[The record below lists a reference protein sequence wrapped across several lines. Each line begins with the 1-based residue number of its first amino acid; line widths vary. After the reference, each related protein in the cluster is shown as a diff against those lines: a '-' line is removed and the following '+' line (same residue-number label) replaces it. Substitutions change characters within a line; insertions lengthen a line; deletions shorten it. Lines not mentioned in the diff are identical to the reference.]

1 MSGIQLQE
9 VTMLDAKSLLSNV
22 NANGLVGKL
31 LGGMATKQFAG
42 GLLAGGLAS
51 QLVSKDTLE
60 GAAKLGGLALLG
72 TLAYKSYN
80 AYQANKAAGGSA
92 SVVDAVKQGAG
103 DMVTQGKAL
112 AGNFKSLIANAQAS
126 TAAAAAPALAPAQ
139 TNELALAVIRAMIG
153 AAKADGKVDAE
164 ETQRIL
170 GHLEGGGLEANEKS
184 FLMTELANAQEVHQI
199 AAGAKTPEEA
209 AEVYL
214 AALLVCDNQCAAEQA
229 YLSQL
234 ATALKL
240 EPGFTQA
247 LQAELLKSRTAQAA

>member
-1 MSGIQLQE
+1 
-9 VTMLDAKSLLSNV
+9 MLDPKSLLSNV
-22 NANGLVGKL
+22 NANGLVGKML
-31 LGGMATKQFAG
+31 SGMATKQFAG

-51 QLVSKDTLE
+51 QLVSKDTIE

-80 AYQANKAAGGSA
+80 AYQANKASGGSA

-126 TAAAAAPALAPAQ
+126 AATPAALPAPEQ
-139 TNELALAVIRAMIG
+139 TNELALSVIRAMIG
-153 AAKADGKVDAE
+153 AAKADGKVDAD
-164 ETQRIL
+164 ETKRIL
-170 GHLEGGGLEANEKS
+170 GHLEQSGVDSTEKS
-184 FLMTELANAQEVHQI
+184 FLMTELANAQDVNQI
-199 AAGAKTPEEA
+199 VAGAKTPEEA

-214 AALLVCDNQCAAEQA
+214 AALLVCDSQCAAEQA

-240 EPGFTQA
+240 EPAFTQA
-247 LQAELLKSRTAQAA
+247 LQAELLKAQTAQAA

>member
-1 MSGIQLQE
+1 
-9 VTMLDAKSLLSNV
+9 MLDAKSLLSGINS
-22 NANGLVGKL
+22 NGLVGKM

-42 GLLAGGLAS
+42 GLLAGGVAS
-51 QLVSKDTLE
+51 QLISKDTVE

-80 AYQANKAAGGSA
+80 AYQANKASGGSA

-103 DMVTQGKAL
+103 DMVTQGKVL

-126 TAAAAAPALAPAQ
+126 AAAPAALPAPEQ

-153 AAKADGKVDAE
+153 AAKADGKVDAD

-170 GHLEGGGLEANEKS
+170 GHLDQSGMDNDEKS
-184 FLMTELANAQEVHQI
+184 FLMTELANTQDVNQI
-199 AAGAKTPEEA
+199 ASGAKTPEEG
-209 AEVYL
+209 AEIYL
-214 AALLVCDNQCAAEQA
+214 AALLVCDSQCAAEQA

-234 ATALKL
+234 AAALKL
-240 EPGFTQA
+240 DVGFTQA
-247 LQAELLKSRTAQAA
+247 LQAELLKAQTAQAA

>member
-1 MSGIQLQE
+1 
-9 VTMLDAKSLLSNV
+9 MLDPKSLLSDLNT
-22 NANGLVGKL
+22 NGLVGKML
-31 LGGMATKQFAG
+31 SGMATKQFAG

-51 QLVSKDTLE
+51 QLVSKDTVE

-72 TLAYKSYN
+72 ALAYKSYN
-80 AYQANKAAGGSA
+80 AYQANKATGGSA

-126 TAAAAAPALAPAQ
+126 TAAPVAALPAPTQ
-139 TNELALAVIRAMIG
+139 TNELALSVIRAMIG
-153 AAKADGKVDAE
+153 AAKADGKVDAA

-170 GHLEGGGLEANEKS
+170 GHLEQNGVDSAEKS
-184 FLMTELANAQEVHQI
+184 FLMTEMANVQDVQQI
-199 AAGAKTPEEA
+199 AAGTKTPEEA

-214 AALLVCDNQCAAEQA
+214 AALLVCDSQCAAEQA

-234 ATALKL
+234 GAALKL
-240 EPGFTQA
+240 DTAFTQA
-247 LQAELLKSRTAQAA
+247 LQAELLKSQAAQAA

>member
-1 MSGIQLQE
+1 
-9 VTMLDAKSLLSNV
+9 MLDPKSLLSNL
-22 NANGLVGKL
+22 NANGLVGKM

-51 QLVSKDTLE
+51 QLVSKDTIE
-60 GAAKLGGLALLG
+60 GAAKLGGLALLS

-80 AYQANKAAGGSA
+80 AYQANKASGGSA

-103 DMVTQGKAL
+103 DMMTQGKAL

-126 TAAAAAPALAPAQ
+126 AAAAPAALPAPEQ
-139 TNELALAVIRAMIG
+139 TNELALSVIRAMIG
-153 AAKADGKVDAE
+153 AAKADGKVDAD
-164 ETQRIL
+164 ETKRIL
-170 GHLEGGGLEANEKS
+170 GHLEQSGVDATEKS
-184 FLMTELANAQEVHQI
+184 FLMTELANAQDVNQI
-199 AAGAKTPEEA
+199 AQGAKTPEEA

-214 AALLVCDNQCAAEQA
+214 AALLVCDSQCAAEQS

-240 EPGFTQA
+240 EPAFTQA
-247 LQAELLKSRTAQAA
+247 LQAELLKAQTTLAA